1 MKPRA
6 RGAGTI
12 MDEAPQKQPTQ
23 GRRRTQEQPPAEE
36 RGIYVTLTAAVQVL
50 VGVGLVFFLIR
61 RDWENVFL
69 TVVVVLLTL
78 VPTFVWR
85 RYRVVVPPEFQF
97 VSALFVFLSLFL
109 GSAANLYYRY
119 WWWDIVLHTS
129 SGFLLG
135 IIGFLAVFV
144 LNQTDRIPR
153 GITPFFLCF
162 FAVTFAVFL
171 GVVWEIF
178 EFLIDRVWPATNM
191 QSLETGI
198 VDTMVDLIVDLLG
211 AVIVAAMGWVY
222 LRTGRYSFIAD
233 GVRKF
238 VDRNPRLFKH
248 RFTRGGE
255 RKAE

>member
-1 MKPRA
+1 MQDATQQQPA
-6 RGAGTI
+6 R
-12 MDEAPQKQPTQ
+12 E
-23 GRRRTQEQPPAEE
+23 RRRTQQEPPAAEE
-36 RGIYVTLTAAVQVL
+36 RGIYLTLTAVVQVL
-50 VGVGLVFFLIR
+50 VSLGLVFFLLR

-97 VSALFVFLSLFL
+97 VSAMFVFLSLFL

-119 WWWDIVLHTS
+119 WWWDLVLHTS

-153 GITPFFLCF
+153 GITPFFFCF
-162 FAVTFAVFL
+162 FSVTFAVFL

-178 EFLIDRVWPATNM
+178 EFLIDRVSPATNM
-191 QSLETGI
+191 QSLETGV
-198 VDTMVDLIVDLLG
+198 VDTMIDLIVDTLG
-211 AVIVAAMGWVY
+211 AIVVAAMGWVY

-238 VDRNPRLFKH
+238 IDRNPRLFK
-248 RFTRGGE
+248 RRMTPGGGP
-255 RKAE
+255 